1 MTWFR
6 FLLLALLLAIL
17 PSANRPARADMP
29 PAPLVGR
36 VAAIDGR
43 LEINFANG
51 VPGSA
56 AGGGVWADSQRNDP
70 IAAGMALRTEANGG
84 ALLRVGADAIALA
97 PATEIAIARLDAG
110 GMRLVLRRGR
120 IGIRLSPI
128 AAPLTAEVVLPSGA
142 LTLTASGQYDVSAG
156 DDRTPSRVSVF
167 DGEARFAGKDGQL
180 TVADGAAAALG
191 GTVAGDGHATAD
203 DFDRWW
209 RFFGGDS
216 GEALRY
222 VSAAMTGYDMLDANG
237 AWQDVSGYGA
247 VWFPK
252 GVAADWAPYRF
263 GHWRS
268 IRPWGWTWID
278 DANWGFAPSH
288 FGRWARIAA
297 PAAAGEPRPRW
308 GWVPGERIADPLY
321 MPAAV
326 AFVGTAGVGLSC
338 PNGSGPAIAWFPL
351 APGEAYWPGYP
362 ADLAAI
368 RRMNA
373 GTVPNPDEI
382 GPAPAAGGPPAGIAN
397 GHYRNRR
404 FASVVP
410 RSAFVAGCA
419 VASALL
425 QLPEPRLENAPLLG
439 GSPQIP
445 PASANPPAVVAALP
459 AKPTAKSASQ
469 RPARTAKLHG
479 PVHAARLPSARLDR
493 LATMTRRAREWRRH
507 IVSAALSRHSAHH
520 ASHRRVAAVHRR

>member
-6 FLLLALLLAIL
+6 FLLLAMLLAIL

-43 LEINFANG
+43 LEINFADG

-70 IAAGMALRTEANGG
+70 IAAGMALRTGANGG

-110 GMRLVLRRGR
+110 GMRLVLHRGR

-209 RFFGGDS
+209 RSFGGDS

-237 AWQDVSGYGA
+237 AWQEVSGYGA

-368 RRMNA
+368 RRMNQ
-373 GTVPNPDEI
+373 GEVPDLDGI
-382 GPAPAAGGPPAGIAN
+382 GPAAAGGGPPVHIVERS
-397 GHYRNRR
+397 YQNRR
-404 FASVVP
+404 FATVVP
-410 RSAFVAGCA
+410 RAVFVGGRP
-419 VASALL
+419 VAPALV
-425 QLPEPRLENAPLLG
+425 QLPERRLENAPLLA

-445 PASANPPAVVAALP
+445 PAPPASAPVVAAAS
-459 AKPTAKSASQ
+459 AKPHAKAAVQ
-469 RPARTAKLHG
+469 TLVRVMKPRG
-479 PVHAARLPSARLDR
+479 PVRAARRPVSRLVH
-493 LATMTRRAREWRRH
+493 LAVITRRSQAWRRH
-507 IVSAALSRHSAHH
+507 VISAALSRRGVHR
-520 ASHRRVAAVHRR
+520 ASQRRLGTAHRR